1 MTTDFSSD
9 VRQLA
14 MTLGHTIVAS
24 LWAHDDDLPD
34 PLQRVQ
40 KGNGLPPVPVALR
53 APAVT
58 SPADVSVDDLVLI
71 YDQRRR
77 TQPFDML
84 RYFTA
89 REAIASGKAVLAR
102 VTATTAATITVT
114 QVAAPAP
121 WRSLDLTTFGE
132 AAPDAR
138 GWTLRPNIPNRQ
150 IGRLGSLADLRRRLA
165 AHPSYP
171 GWQKSFTATQRM
183 KKTQAEARAEQWRQ
197 EQERQSP
204 LRDATE
210 HLQQML
216 GHDLIQW
223 EPIAGRAVVARD
235 LRAPGRLRTYV
246 AGLHYTGAIDTGSF
260 TGMQR
265 QLVLLGL

>member
-1 MTTDFSSD
+1 MTTDLSTD

-14 MTLGHTIVAS
+14 MSLGNTVVAS
-24 LWAHDDDLPD
+24 LWAHDDDLPA

-40 KGNGLPPVPVALR
+40 KGKGLPPVPVELR

-58 SPADVSVDDLVLI
+58 SSAAVTVDDLVLI

-77 TQPFDML
+77 ARPFDML
-84 RYFTA
+84 RHFTV
-89 REAIASGKAVLAR
+89 REAIASGETVLAR

-114 QVAAPAP
+114 QIQTPTP
-121 WRSLDLTTFGE
+121 WRSLDLTAFGE

-138 GWTLRPNIPNRQ
+138 GWTLRPSIPNRH

-171 GWQKSFTATQRM
+171 DWQESFTAAQRM

-197 EQERQSP
+197 EQERQAP

-210 HLQQML
+210 HLQQLL
-216 GHDLIQW
+216 GRGLIHW
-223 EPIAGRAVVARD
+223 EPVAGRAVVARD

-246 AGLHYTGAIDTGSF
+246 AGLRYTGAIDTRSY
-260 TGMQR
+260 TGMQK
-265 QLVLLGL
+265 QLALLGL